1 MPAGRPRSEAAQAAI
16 LAATREE
23 LGRTG
28 YDRLSIDRVA
38 VAAGVAKQ
46 TVYRWYPTKS
56 ALVAE
61 CFLQGYV
68 LAPSIELNQD
78 GSARDAIISW
88 MREFVAV
95 TQDPQVVAL
104 IRAAS
109 GAAAEDPAIAR
120 GFQDQM
126 KTLARDEIARRI
138 RDASATGEFR
148 ESAPAEAVAEVI
160 VGSLVYRLFTHEE
173 LTSGFVDDLAAT
185 VFDGIDGGRAR

>member
-1 MPAGRPRSEAAQAAI
+1 MPAGRPRSEAAQSAI

-38 VAAGVAKQ
+38 VVAGVAKQ

-61 CFLQGYV
+61 CFLKGYV
-68 LAPSIELNQD
+68 LAPSIQLKQD
-78 GSARDAIISW
+78 GSARDAISTW
-88 MREFVAV
+88 MREFATA

-109 GAAAEDPAIAR
+109 GAAAEDPGIAR

-126 KTLARDEIARRI
+126 KTLARNEIATRI
-138 RDASATGEFR
+138 RDASESGEFR
-148 ESAPAEAVAEVI
+148 QNAPAEAVAEII

-173 LTSGFVDDLAAT
+173 LTSAFVDDLAAT
-185 VFDGIDGGRAR
+185 VFDGIDGGRVR

>member
-1 MPAGRPRSEAAQAAI
+1 MPAGRPRSETAQAAI
-16 LAATREE
+16 LKATREE

-38 VAAGVAKQ
+38 VVAGVAKQ

-68 LAPSIELNQD
+68 LAPSIQLKQD
-78 GSARDAIISW
+78 GSARDAIITW
-88 MREFVAV
+88 MREFATA

-109 GAAAEDPAIAR
+109 GAAAEDPGIAR

-126 KTLARDEIARRI
+126 KTLARNEIATRI
-138 RDASATGEFR
+138 RDASESGEFR
-148 ESAPAEAVAEVI
+148 QNAPAEAVAEII

-173 LTSGFVDDLAAT
+173 LTPGFVDDLAAT
-185 VFDGIDGGRAR
+185 VFDGIDGGRVR